1 MDGEQRHNHCAIIR
15 SSVGPSAAE
24 ALPIIAIATILITRL
39 FSTRRTYQG
48 SMGGG
53 CLALCSG

>member
-24 ALPIIAIATILITRL
+24 ALPVIAIATILITRL
-39 FSTRRTYQG
+39 FLQLTGFPQVGPTR
-48 SMGGG
+48 
-53 CLALCSG
+53 